1 MKKINLLFT
10 LFIALLVMFS
20 SCKPDDKNDTP
31 NPTNNTPTGNV
42 TVKVNHTFGAAAF
55 DFTST
60 FKNPSDNTEDMTFS
74 SIQYILSNFELQTTD
89 GTWVPV
95 PESYYYINGKQSQS
109 LSFTLKDVKIQDYKA
124 VRFLIGVDST
134 RNVSG
139 AQTGGLDPATGMFWS
154 WNTGY
159 IFFKVEGDC
168 PQLTTPFGSSNFVYH
183 IGGFNGQYNALV
195 WAEASFGSKTLSVKS
210 GSNTLLL
217 KADVEEVFKKPIAF
231 ELTNTPQITLNG
243 PEAVAFALNYA
254 DMFSVTD
261 IE

>member
-1 MKKINLLFT
+1 MRKRNPLFT
-10 LFIALLVMFS
+10 LFIASLVVLAG
-20 SCKPDDKNDTP
+20 CKPDDRNDTP
-31 NPTNNTPTGNV
+31 NPTNNTPTGKV
-42 TVKVNHTFGAAAF
+42 VVKVNHTFGTAAF

-60 FKNPSDNTEDMTFS
+60 FKNPSDNTEEMKFS
-74 SIQYILSNFELQTTD
+74 TIQYIVSNFKLQTTNGD
-89 GTWVPV
+89 WVAV
-95 PESYYYINGKQSQS
+95 PESYFYINGKQSQS

-159 IFFKVEGDC
+159 IFFKLEGDC
-168 PQLTTPFGSSNFVYH
+168 PQLITPFGSSNFVYH
-183 IGGFNGQYNALV
+183 IGGFKGQYNTLV
-195 WAEASFGSKTLSVKS
+195 WAEASFGSKILSVKD
-210 GSNTLLL
+210 GSNTILLN
-217 KADVEEVFKKPIAF
+217 ADVEEVFEKPIAF
-231 ELTNTPQITLNG
+231 ELTNTPQITLSG

-254 DMFSVTD
+254 DMFSVTN